1 MKAALLAVSCLALS
15 MPAFADTRNSEKD
28 KTTMERNT
36 SPSTKG
42 KQEEEHTEAHSQPD
56 SPNAGGTTPR
66 NTTKSKP
73 KAKPKKG
80 EPSSKNESSSSGS
93 SRPVLDAD
101 GQARF
106 KKLDLDGDGMVSKA
120 EAAGHADVIT
130 AFDKA
135 DRNRDGKLSEAE
147 YARAMTPA
155 KRQASR

>member
-1 MKAALLAVSCLALS
+1 MKAALLALSCVALS

-36 SPSTKG
+36 SPSASK

-56 SPNAGGTTPR
+56 NPNAGGTTPR
-66 NTTKSKP
+66 NTTKAKP

-80 EPSSKNESSSSGS
+80 ESSSSGS
-93 SRPVLDAD
+93 SAPALDAN
-101 GQARF
+101 GQAAF
-106 KKLDLDGDGMVSKA
+106 KKLDLDGDGMISKA
-120 EAAGHADVIT
+120 EAAGHAEVIT
-130 AFDKA
+130 AFDRA

-147 YARAMTPA
+147 YARAMTLA

>member
-1 MKAALLAVSCLALS
+1 MKAVLLAFSCLALS

-36 SPSTKG
+36 SPATKG

-56 SPNAGGTTPR
+56 TPNAGGTTPR
-66 NTTKSKP
+66 NTTKAKP
-73 KAKPKKG
+73 KAKGKKG
-80 EPSSKNESSSSGS
+80 ESSKNDSSSSGS
-93 SRPVLDAD
+93 SRPALDAD
-101 GQARF
+101 GQAAF

-120 EAAGHADVIT
+120 EAAGHADVMT

-135 DRNRDGKLSEAE
+135 DRNHDGKLSEAE
-147 YARAMTPA
+147 YARAMASA